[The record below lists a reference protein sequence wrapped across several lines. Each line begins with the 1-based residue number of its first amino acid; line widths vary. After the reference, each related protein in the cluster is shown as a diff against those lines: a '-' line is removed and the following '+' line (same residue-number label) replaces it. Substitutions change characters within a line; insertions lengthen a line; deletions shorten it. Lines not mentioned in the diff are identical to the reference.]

1 MDVKEAVAKAK
12 QYASYVFAEENPIG
26 LGLEEVV
33 HDEADRSWNITV
45 GFSRASVGTAST
57 ATHAFIN
64 ALSGTQRI
72 FKVVKVAEA
81 DGRLISITNRDS

>member
-12 QYASYVFAEENPIG
+12 EYASYVFAEENPVA

-45 GFSRASVGTAST
+45 GFSRPQAGTAST
-57 ATHAFIN
+57 TA
-64 ALSGTQRI
+64 
-72 FKVVKVAEA
+72 
-81 DGRLISITNRDS
+81 